1 MSDAIVV
8 FMTSANA
15 DEARRIAHELVERQ
29 LAACVQILPEIESVY
44 RWNGEVQRETE
55 LLLLAKTTAAQ
66 FDDLERAVREIHS
79 YDTPEIRRRPDG
91 PRLRTVSRLAGRQR
105 RRLTLVRM
113 PAAGSARLRCAYLR
127 HLFERAFAVRN
138 DLHNLFR

>member
-15 DEARRIAHELVERQ
+15 DEARRIASELVERQ

-44 RWNGEVQRETE
+44 RWNGEVQRVTE

-79 YDTPEIRRRPDG
+79 YDTPEIVAV
-91 PRLRTVSRLAGRQR
+91 TIAHVSEPYRAW
-105 RRLTLVRM
+105 LVDNV
-113 PAAGSARLRCAYLR
+113 GG
-127 HLFERAFAVRN
+127 
-138 DLHNLFR
+138 

>member
-8 FMTSANA
+8 FMTSGNA
-15 DEARRIAHELVERQ
+15 DEARRIANELVERQ

-55 LLLLAKTTAAQ
+55 ILVLAKTTAAQ

-79 YDTPEIRRRPDG
+79 YDTPEIVAVPMAR
-91 PRLRTVSRLAGRQR
+91 VSEPYRAW
-105 RRLTLVRM
+105 LVENV
-113 PAAGSARLRCAYLR
+113 GS
-127 HLFERAFAVRN
+127 
-138 DLHNLFR
+138 

>member
-15 DEARRIAHELVERQ
+15 LEARRIANELVERQ

-44 RWNGEVQRETE
+44 RWNGEVQCETE
-55 LLLLAKTTAAQ
+55 ILLVAKTTAAQ

-79 YDTPEIRRRPDG
+79 YDTPEIVAVPVAQ
-91 PRLRTVSRLAGRQR
+91 VSE
-105 RRLTLVRM
+105 
-113 PAAGSARLRCAYLR
+113 PY
-127 HLFERAFAVRN
+127 RAWLLDNVGG
-138 DLHNLFR
+138 

>member
-15 DEARRIAHELVERQ
+15 DEARRIANELVERQ

-44 RWNGEVQRETE
+44 RWHGEVQRDKEI
-55 LLLLAKTTAAQ
+55 LLLAKTTAAR

-79 YDTPEIRRRPDG
+79 YDTPEIVAVPIAH
-91 PRLRTVSRLAGRQR
+91 VSEPYRAW
-105 RRLTLVRM
+105 LVDNV
-113 PAAGSARLRCAYLR
+113 GG
-127 HLFERAFAVRN
+127 
-138 DLHNLFR
+138 